1 MVFFL
6 ELIGL
11 NIYICDKVWLI
22 ICLEFRMDV
31 VCDNLIDSMIFFI
44 FSLDSGFV
52 LDLDMVELI
61 KGKMKLMVICIFIVE
76 EVKEFNKRWLYIDVF
91 MFSCYDNSIFIG

>member
-1 MVFFL
+1 
-6 ELIGL
+6 
-11 NIYICDKVWLI
+11 
-22 ICLEFRMDV
+22 MDV

-61 KGKMKLMVICIFIVE
+61 KGKMKLMVICMFIVE

-91 MFSCYDNSIFIG
+91 LFSCYDNSIFIG

>member
-1 MVFFL
+1 
-6 ELIGL
+6 
-11 NIYICDKVWLI
+11 
-22 ICLEFRMDV
+22 MDV

-91 MFSCYDNSIFIG
+91 LFSCYDNSIFIG

>member
-1 MVFFL
+1 
-6 ELIGL
+6 
-11 NIYICDKVWLI
+11 
-22 ICLEFRMDV
+22 MDV
-31 VCDNLIDSMIFFI
+31 VCDNLIDSMIFLI

>member
-1 MVFFL
+1 
-6 ELIGL
+6 
-11 NIYICDKVWLI
+11 
-22 ICLEFRMDV
+22 MDV

-91 MFSCYDNSIFIG
+91 MFSCYDNSLFIG

>member
-1 MVFFL
+1 
-6 ELIGL
+6 
-11 NIYICDKVWLI
+11 
-22 ICLEFRMDV
+22 MDV

-76 EVKEFNKRWLYIDVF
+76 EVKEFNKRWLYIDVL

>member
-1 MVFFL
+1 
-6 ELIGL
+6 
-11 NIYICDKVWLI
+11 
-22 ICLEFRMDV
+22 MDV
-31 VCDNLIDSMIFFI
+31 VCDNLIDSMILLI

-91 MFSCYDNSIFIG
+91 LFSCYDNSIFIG

>member
-1 MVFFL
+1 
-6 ELIGL
+6 
-11 NIYICDKVWLI
+11 
-22 ICLEFRMDV
+22 MDV

>member
-1 MVFFL
+1 
-6 ELIGL
+6 
-11 NIYICDKVWLI
+11 
-22 ICLEFRMDV
+22 MDV
-31 VCDNLIDSMIFFI
+31 VCDNLIDSMILLI

>member
-1 MVFFL
+1 
-6 ELIGL
+6 
-11 NIYICDKVWLI
+11 
-22 ICLEFRMDV
+22 MDV
-31 VCDNLIDSMIFFI
+31 VCDNLIDSMILLI

-91 MFSCYDNSIFIG
+91 MFSCYDNSIFKG

>member
-1 MVFFL
+1 
-6 ELIGL
+6 
-11 NIYICDKVWLI
+11 
-22 ICLEFRMDV
+22 MDV

-52 LDLDMVELI
+52 LDIDMVELI

>member
-1 MVFFL
+1 
-6 ELIGL
+6 
-11 NIYICDKVWLI
+11 
-22 ICLEFRMDV
+22 MDV

-91 MFSCYDNSIFIG
+91 LFSCYENSIFIG

>member
-1 MVFFL
+1 
-6 ELIGL
+6 
-11 NIYICDKVWLI
+11 
-22 ICLEFRMDV
+22 MDV

-61 KGKMKLMVICIFIVE
+61 KGKMKLMVICMFIVE

>member
-1 MVFFL
+1 M
-6 ELIGL
+6 
-11 NIYICDKVWLI
+11 WLI